1 MVLVQADPREFRQ
14 LDLRVH
20 SFLAGVPLHDVWV
33 AELAGGGPDRTVED
47 ARLCFTPQTATTA
60 NAAVR
65 LLFAIRSGVGRI
77 FGWDR
82 DSERWD
88 GESFRNRLTEED
100 RARSLVPPGTDDSIF
115 KVVYVFPYESLSE
128 VRNATVHAFSCLAL
142 RRTMTGYRL
151 YWAIYVKPIGRWTA
165 LYMRAIDPFRRAV
178 VYPAVIN
185 RIRVEWSTR
194 FGAE

>member
-1 MVLVQADPREFRQ
+1 VQADPREFLQ
-14 LDLRVH
+14 LNLRVH

-60 NAAVR
+60 NAAVKA
-65 LLFAIRSGVGRI
+65 LFALRSSIGRL

-82 DSERWD
+82 DAERWA
-88 GESFRNRLTEED
+88 GEYYRHRLSEED
-100 RARSLVPPGTDDSIF
+100 RTRSLVTPGADDTIF
-115 KVVYVFPYESLSE
+115 KIVYVFPFESLAE

-142 RRTMTGYRL
+142 RRTLTGYRL
-151 YWAIYVKPIGRWTA
+151 YWAIYVKPISRWTP
-165 LYMRAIDPFRRAV
+165 LYMRTIDPFRRAI
-178 VYPAVIN
+178 VYPAVIK
-185 RIRVEWSTR
+185 RIESEWDVR